1 MPKLRTKT
9 GCLTCRK
16 RRKKCDETRERCKNC
31 SRNALECI
39 WPSKEQEK
47 DRRHLPRSRQST
59 DEDGGGDEL
68 NALVGW
74 DRPGNPIHELFFNT
88 VFSPSAPL
96 SPKDSLFYTVPPSL
110 SVVRSN
116 VEEPDTTVLL
126 VAFANEF
133 LPGRIHPGSHPR
145 YLDFSYAYDMAL
157 SSPPLLNACLA
168 CATSALGTKYQVA
181 NAELRAERFY
191 AKSIHALRGIL
202 EEGGCEGSEDWLL
215 ATVVILCLYEN
226 RRPGYDPV
234 TAAAHI
240 AAAGQVFRKRAITKM
255 SAAATV
261 SSQELAS
268 SQTWSAII
276 LERIFTESFLYHC
289 MVMSVQDS
297 NLTPLQDQVLRNV
310 FDDYYDSCLVST
322 SPEPENWPILG
333 MHYQIIRLFSDLLAT
348 LDDTPACCG
357 LGDIIE
363 QLGTWENTSQTDKHG
378 VHILLYISAAKLLA
392 YQHLAD
398 SSSDTTQYQSLL
410 QQELENCKDLLPKID
425 VTVNA
430 FSRYFI
436 WPLAIIERVIQDPTA
451 SLLVQQ
457 KLKNMEN
464 IDPAGKRA
472 YDWVAEGF
480 ERRFKGTGQPQ
491 PNLGVVLTAT

>member
-1 MPKLRTKT
+1 M
-9 GCLTCRK
+9 
-16 RRKKCDETRERCKNC
+16 
-31 SRNALECI
+31 
-39 WPSKEQEK
+39 
-47 DRRHLPRSRQST
+47 
-59 DEDGGGDEL
+59 
-68 NALVGW
+68 GW

-276 LERIFTESFLYHC
+276 FERIFTESFLYHC

-297 NLTPLQDQVLRNV
+297 NLTPLQDQVLRNI

-436 WPLAIIERVIQDPTA
+436 WPLAIIDRVIQDPTA